1 MHPSLELQNLAKR
14 YLGHLAVDG
23 ISLRIAKGG
32 FFSLLG
38 PSGCGKTTT
47 LRLVAGFE
55 EPTAGEVWLN
65 GALVNG
71 RRPYERNVSTVF
83 QNYALFPHLTALE
96 NIEFGLRERGVRD
109 RAARVREALEMV
121 RLTGKESR
129 YPSQLSGGERQRV
142 ALARSLVLEPEV
154 LLLDEPLAALDPK
167 LRHEMR
173 VELKELQRRVGIT
186 FLFVT
191 HDQEEAMSMSDSIA
205 VMNQGRVEQVGT
217 PQQVYDKP
225 ATPFVYQ
232 FLGNVNVLKVPAA
245 AGALVGAGRPPEA
258 ARDGQIYVRPH
269 DIELTSHEVDG
280 EGLSAIVRHLHAA
293 GPHARLL
300 LEQVQTREQVEVEIS
315 RSELSNLNLKVND
328 LVRMRLRQAHS
339 FDEDYAI

>member
-1 MHPSLELQNLAKR
+1 VHPSLELQDLAKR
-14 YLGHLAVDG
+14 YPGHLAVDG
-23 ISLRIAKGG
+23 ISLRIPKGG

-47 LRLVAGFE
+47 LRMIAGFE

-83 QNYALFPHLTALE
+83 QNYALFPHLTARE

-109 RAARVREALEMV
+109 RASRVREALEMV
-121 RLTGKESR
+121 RLAGKESR
-129 YPSQLSGGERQRV
+129 YPAQLSGGERQRV

-173 VELKELQRRVGIT
+173 VELKELQRRVGTT

-217 PQQVYDKP
+217 PEEVYLGP
-225 ATPFVYQ
+225 ATRFVAG
-232 FLGNVNVLKVPAA
+232 FLGAVNWIDGVGVRPETTRLSRTGPVNGYASHPATITRTVFL
-245 AGALVGAGRPPEA
+245 GDCFHVA
-258 ARDGQIYVRPH
+258 ARLATGV
-269 DIELTSHEVDG
+269 EAV
-280 EGLSAIVRHLHAA
+280 A
-293 GPHARLL
+293 
-300 LEQVQTREQVEVEIS
+300 QVPRQEIS
-315 RSELSNLNLKVND
+315 RDNGGYRVGEAVHVWWVHAD
-328 LVRMRLRQAHS
+328 EMR
-339 FDEDYAI
+339 F